1 MDPKANLAEQARL
14 SAEIITLPGLLQLDQ
29 ARRCS
34 IMNYKAP
41 TEREMRAFA
50 RKITVVVNHLLTMRI
65 IHARVKEQIDAE
77 CLRILAS
84 GEYRY
89 ADKWYEHMG
98 DDRLPDDRILRD
110 VKDTYLMHEE
120 DSPRYYKLR
129 ADFVESAGWQCPRD
143 YCPASM
149 AESRCIE
156 YENEIISELSALME
170 CPAIKDAWGEHREQ
184 SLELSIGLVVGLSSY
199 RKPPMP
205 TEWLGKS
212 L

>member
-1 MDPKANLAEQARL
+1 MSTATRPRISDGKKFARDMTPVVNELLITRLIAERVKAQIDTWC
-14 SAEIITLPGLLQLDQ
+14 SGLL
-29 ARRCS
+29 A
-34 IMNYKAP
+34 N
-41 TEREMRAFA
+41 
-50 RKITVVVNHLLTMRI
+50 
-65 IHARVKEQIDAE
+65 
-77 CLRILAS
+77 

-98 DDRLPDDRILRD
+98 EDRLPDDRILRD

-129 ADFVESAGWQCPRD
+129 ADFVESAGWKCPRD

-156 YENEIISELSALME
+156 CENTIISAMSDMMK
-170 CPAIKDAWGEHREQ
+170 CPQLRDAWGEHRDKA
-184 SLELSIGLVVGLSSY
+184 LELAIGLVVSLTSY

-205 TEWLGKS
+205 TEWLGKA